1 MKKKEWTASPQSL
14 QISFSCLCI
23 CRAKAEIQKGSVLK
37 CSVKENAEYIN
48 KNFAFVRDPVLPVIP
63 KPVQNICSLRARFQ
77 KFGQMPT
84 DITGIYEPVKNTVG
98 IFCTFPCLITQKNLV
113 NCFLTIFNLDTLPVF
128 VLILPMLQEQKE
140 KKIWLMQQQFFQ

>member
-1 MKKKEWTASPQSL
+1 MSISSKSPNL
-14 QISFSCLCI
+14 LFHAYCI
-23 CRAKAEIQKGSVLK
+23 CRAKTEVQKGSVLK

-63 KPVQNICSLRARFQ
+63 KPAQNICSLRARFQ

-84 DITGIYEPVKNTVG
+84 DITGIYKFVKNTVS
-98 IFCTFPCLITQKNLV
+98 IFCTFQCLITQKNLV

-128 VLILPMLQEQKE
+128 VLILPVLQEQKE
-140 KKIWLMQQQFFQ
+140 KKIWLMQQHFFQ